1 MVVHWK
7 SSEANVNTNDHLSI
21 QCSMISIG
29 REAVP
34 SIISP
39 LTTSDCPHLVDVP
52 DVAGVTAV
60 TQLRVQVIELEVGAP
75 GVRGVGRVR
84 GRTAVVGGVAPT

>member
-1 MVVHWK
+1 MFNDFNWQGGRAQHYI
-7 SSEANVNTNDHLSI
+7 SS
-21 QCSMISIG
+21 
-29 REAVP
+29 
-34 SIISP
+34 

-60 TQLRVQVIELEVGAP
+60 TQLGVQVIELEVRAP

-84 GRTAVVGGVAPT
+84 GRPAVVGGVAPA

>member
-1 MVVHWK
+1 MMDHWK
-7 SSEANVNTNDHLSI
+7 SSKANVNTNDHLSI

-34 SIISP
+34 SIVSP

-52 DVAGVTAV
+52 DVAGVAVV
-60 TQLRVQVIELEVGAP
+60 TQLGVQVIELEVRAP
-75 GVRGVGRVR
+75 GVRSVGRVR
-84 GRTAVVGGVAPT
+84 GRPAVVGGVAPT